1 MGKKDKKNPQLQ
13 SVATD
18 ADPLY
23 DYKADKVFRQYANRQ
38 LPFSTARTNS
48 TLESY
53 AGPWTRAE
61 AIHLLRRTTFG
72 LKNSDVNTLLA
83 LTPGQAV
90 DLLIDSVPST
100 PPDAPLNNYN
110 AVVNDT
116 TGVLPDQTWVM
127 AAYGDG
133 NINGQRLFSFKSW
146 WLSLMLEEKLN
157 MREKMVLFW
166 HNHFATEAQIIGVAR
181 NVYDHNALLRLYAFG
196 NFKTLTKAVT
206 IDVGMLRYLNGNKN
220 TAGSPDENYARELQ
234 ELFTLGNGNS
244 PNYTQADV
252 QAAAKVLTGWR
263 NSTFS
268 SFFDPTQH
276 STSDKQFSSF
286 YSSTIIK
293 YQSGSSGALETDALI
308 DMIFTKVEAAKH
320 ICRAFY
326 RFFVYY
332 AIDANV
338 ESSIIAPLAQTLISN
353 NFEIK
358 PVLKQLFNSAHFFD
372 PLNQGCYIKAPMD
385 FLMGTF
391 KTFGMSVPTSMTVEN
406 RYKAFNFMRYY
417 GLILAQ
423 DLGDPP
429 NVAGWPAFHQFP
441 EYYQAWINSNT
452 LPKRLIFTDSMLG
465 TGINMGGTV
474 FKIDAIAFARQCPK
488 AEDPDLLVDF
498 FVELLLALPLS
509 TAKKTSLKSILL
521 SNQTSNSYWTIAWN
535 NYNSDPSI
543 ANENILR
550 IRLNSILLEI
560 TRLAEHQLA

>member
-1 MGKKDKKNPQLQ
+1 MGKKDKRNPQLQ
-13 SVATD
+13 SVATG
-18 ADPLY
+18 AEPLY

-38 LPFSTARTNS
+38 LPFSTARTSS
-48 TLESY
+48 TLDLY
-53 AGPWTRAE
+53 TGLWTRAE
-61 AIHLLRRTTFG
+61 VIHLLRRTTFG
-72 LKNSDVNTLLA
+72 LKNSDINTLLA

-100 PPDAPLNNYN
+100 PPDPPLNNYN

-116 TGVLPDQTWVM
+116 TGVLPEQTWVT
-127 AAYGDG
+127 APYGDG

-166 HNHFATEAQIIGVAR
+166 HNHFATEAQIIGFAR
-181 NVYDHNALLRLYAFG
+181 NIYDHNALLRRYAFG
-196 NFKTLTKAVT
+196 NFKTLVKAVT
-206 IDVGMLRYLNGNKN
+206 IDVAMLRYLNGNRN
-220 TAGSPDENYARELQ
+220 TASSPDENYARELQ
-234 ELFTLGNGNS
+234 ELFTLGTGNS

-252 QAAAKVLTGWR
+252 EAASKVLTGWR
-263 NSTFS
+263 NTTFS
-268 SFFDPTQH
+268 SFFDPNQH
-276 STSDKQFSSF
+276 STTDKQFSSF
-286 YSSTIIK
+286 YDNTIIK
-293 YQSGSSGALETDALI
+293 FQSGSNGALETDALI
-308 DMIFTKVEAAKH
+308 DMIFKKVEAAKH
-320 ICRAFY
+320 ICRALY

-338 ESSIIAPLAQTLISN
+338 ESTIIAPLAQTLISN

-358 PVLKQLFNSAHFFD
+358 PVLKQLLNSAHFFD
-372 PLNQGCYIKAPMD
+372 PLNRGCYIKAPLD

-391 KTFGMSVPTSMTVEN
+391 KTFGISVPTGMTIEN
-406 RYKAFNFMRYY
+406 RYKVFNYMRNY
-417 GLILAQ
+417 GSILAQ

-465 TGINMGGTV
+465 NGISAGGTV

-509 TAKKTSLKSILL
+509 TTKKASLKSILL
-521 SNQTSNSYWTIAWN
+521 SNQTANSYWTIAWN
-535 NYNSDPSI
+535 NYSSDPST

-550 IRLNSILLEI
+550 IRLNSVLLEL

>member
-1 MGKKDKKNPQLQ
+1 MGKKDKRNPQLQ
-13 SVATD
+13 SVVTD
-18 ADPLY
+18 TEPLY

-48 TLESY
+48 TLDPY
-53 AGPWTRAE
+53 TGPWTRAE

-100 PPDAPLNNYN
+100 PPDPPLNNYN

-116 TGVLPDQTWVM
+116 TGVLPGQTWVT

-157 MREKMVLFW
+157 MGEKIVLFW
-166 HNHFATEAQIIGVAR
+166 HNHFATEAQIIGFAR
-181 NVYDHNALLRLYAFG
+181 NIYDHNALLRRYAFG
-196 NFKTLTKAVT
+196 NFKTLVKAVT

-220 TAGSPDENYARELQ
+220 TASSPDENYARELQ
-234 ELFTLGNGNS
+234 ELFTLGTGNS

-252 QAAAKVLTGWR
+252 EAAAKVLTGWR
-263 NSTFS
+263 NSAFS

-286 YSSTIIK
+286 YDNTIIK
-293 YQSGSSGALETDALI
+293 YQSGGNGALETDALI
-308 DMIFTKVEAAKH
+308 DMIFKKVEAAKH

-338 ESSIIAPLAQTLISN
+338 EITIIAPLAQTLISN

-372 PLNQGCYIKAPMD
+372 PLNQGCYIKTPLD
-385 FLMGTF
+385 FLIGTF
-391 KTFGMSVPTSMTVEN
+391 KTFGISIPTNMTVEN
-406 RYKAFNFMRYY
+406 RYKVFNDIRYY
-417 GLILAQ
+417 GSILAQ

-441 EYYQAWINSNT
+441 EFYQAWINSNT
-452 LPKRLIFTDSMLG
+452 LPKRLIFTDSILIAGM
-465 TGINMGGTV
+465 NMGGTV

-535 NYNSDPSI
+535 NYNSDPST

-550 IRLNSILLEI
+550 IRLNSVLLEL